1 MTTPAP
7 HVQRL
12 QAELSELQD
21 RLQKLNAFR
30 ESDKFQQLDTHNQNL
45 LHRQALIM
53 TDYVAVLQERLA
65 LAGAV

>member
-1 MTTPAP
+1 MTATAP

-30 ESDKFQQLDTHNQNL
+30 SSDKFRELDAINQNL
-45 LHRQALIM
+45 LHRQALVM

-65 LAGAV
+65 LAGSQ